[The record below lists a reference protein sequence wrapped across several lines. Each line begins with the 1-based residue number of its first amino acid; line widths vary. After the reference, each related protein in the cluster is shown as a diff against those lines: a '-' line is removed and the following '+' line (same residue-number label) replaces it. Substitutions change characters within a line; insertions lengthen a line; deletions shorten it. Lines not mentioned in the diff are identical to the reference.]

1 MIYLQLFFEFLK
13 VGLFAVGGGMATF
26 PFLTDLADKTGW
38 YTQQQLID
46 MIAIAE
52 STPGPIGVNTATYV
66 GFTTAGLPGALI
78 ASLGLITPSVI
89 IILIIAR
96 VLARFKDSK
105 LVQDVFYGLRPA
117 STGLI
122 AAAGFSVVL
131 VALTGA
137 QVDSLRELV
146 GWQGT
151 VHWPSILL
159 AAVLLVLTRKV
170 KQTKDLHR
178 GVYRSVGGG
187 WYRLWLCRRVGGK
200 TVPIYH
206 RFLLC
211 AVQFFC
217 SFWFTSGKKI
227 GILIELKGVIFYLV
241 LMDSTQ

>member
-1 MIYLQLFFEFLK
+1 MIYLQLFFEFFK

-66 GFTTAGLPGALI
+66 GFATAGLPGALI
-78 ASLGLITPSVI
+78 ASLGLITPSVVV
-89 IILIIAR
+89 ILIIAR

-159 AAVLLVLTRKV
+159 AAVLLVLIRKV
-170 KQTKDLHR
+170 KQTKDLHPVVFIALSAVVGIVFGFA
-178 GVYRSVGGG
+178 GV
-187 WYRLWLCRRVGGK
+187 
-200 TVPIYH
+200 
-206 RFLLC
+206 
-211 AVQFFC
+211 
-217 SFWFTSGKKI
+217 
-227 GILIELKGVIFYLV
+227 
-241 LMDSTQ
+241 

>member
-1 MIYLQLFFEFLK
+1 MIYLQLFFEFFK

-170 KQTKDLHR
+170 KQTKDLHPVVFIALSAVV
-178 GVYRSVGGG
+178 GIVFGFASV
-187 WYRLWLCRRVGGK
+187 
-200 TVPIYH
+200 
-206 RFLLC
+206 
-211 AVQFFC
+211 
-217 SFWFTSGKKI
+217 
-227 GILIELKGVIFYLV
+227 
-241 LMDSTQ
+241 